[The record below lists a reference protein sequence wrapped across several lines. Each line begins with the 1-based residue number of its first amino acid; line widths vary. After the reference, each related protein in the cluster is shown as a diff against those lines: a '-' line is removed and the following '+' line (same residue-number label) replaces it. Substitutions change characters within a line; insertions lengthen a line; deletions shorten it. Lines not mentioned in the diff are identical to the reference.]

1 MQFARKFGVILVLAA
16 MALFIVS
23 QFGSCNRE
31 SAPTRNKDGNSGS
44 GTSKSQPYEPKFRED
59 GSVWITKAE
68 TGDTL
73 VALPLEI
80 TRSEEERQYGM
91 MYRRS
96 FKPDF
101 YGMLFPMGEERLQS
115 FWMRNTY
122 MGLDILYIN
131 NKREIVSM
139 VNNAK
144 PLSDAPLR
152 SEAPASYVLELPA
165 GYSLSHG
172 VAVGDKVSW
181 YDNSTN

>member
-31 SAPTRNKDGNSGS
+31 TPQPRNNTGGAN
-44 GTSKSQPYEPKFRED
+44 GTSGAQPYEPKFRED
-59 GSVWITKAE
+59 GAVWITKAE

-80 TRSEEERQYGM
+80 TRSDEERQYGM

-122 MGLDILYIN
+122 IGLDILYIN
-131 NKREIVSM
+131 NNHEIVSM

-152 SEAPASYVLELPA
+152 SEAPASFVLELPA
-165 GYSLSHG
+165 GYSLSRG

-181 YDNSTN
+181 RDNASN